1 MEHTTKRPLVL
12 STPPHVFDGITT
24 QKVMLNVV
32 IALVPTLIASFVIF
46 GWRALLVTAVTTAA
60 CVLFE
65 YLWCL
70 LRKTPQ
76 TAGDLSAVVTG
87 LLLAFNLP
95 STIPLYMAVIG
106 SFVAIV
112 VVKEL
117 FGGIGRN
124 FANPAIVAR
133 IVLSVSF
140 TAAMTNY
147 AAPQGF
153 LPGATG
159 VDAVSSATPL
169 APGAA
174 QLPFMDLL
182 FGVHPGVLGE
192 TCGIAILLGFAWLLV
207 TRTVT
212 FTIPGVYVGTVI
224 VCSLLTGHDVATQV
238 FSGGLLLCAVF
249 MATDYTTSPTTF
261 KGQVIFA
268 VGLGLI
274 TCLIRF
280 WGNMNEGAAYSILLM
295 NLVVPYIAPTLW
307 NSLVKPAVVL
317 VLICAIVGFLLGSVD
332 NLTLPT
338 ITANREARAWAT
350 YNALIPEAT
359 DFEALPCD
367 VPGVTACMEA
377 TDDLGYAVIAQS
389 KGYSSQVPMAVAFD
403 DEGTITNV
411 IGMDNTETPGLG
423 TKVQLPDFTD
433 QFLGRTAEPLTID
446 DIDAVTGATISS
458 KAALAAVNEAIE
470 AYRSAAGEAPAAA
483 ATSTEKG
490 AA

>member
-182 FGVHPGVLGE
+182 FGVHPGVAGRDVRHRHPAGL
-192 TCGIAILLGFAWLLV
+192 APGFWSRAPSRSPSRACTWA
-207 TRTVT
+207 
-212 FTIPGVYVGTVI
+212 PSI
-224 VCSLLTGHDVATQV
+224 VCSLASPADDRGPPRCSQADCC
-238 FSGGLLLCAVF
+238 CAP
-249 MATDYTTSPTTF
+249 YSWRPTT
-261 KGQVIFA
+261 
-268 VGLGLI
+268 
-274 TCLIRF
+274 R
-280 WGNMNEGAAYSILLM
+280 
-295 NLVVPYIAPTLW
+295 PRP
-307 NSLVKPAVVL
+307 P
-317 VLICAIVGFLLGSVD
+317 
-332 NLTLPT
+332 
-338 ITANREARAWAT
+338 R
-350 YNALIPEAT
+350 
-359 DFEALPCD
+359 
-367 VPGVTACMEA
+367 
-377 TDDLGYAVIAQS
+377 
-389 KGYSSQVPMAVAFD
+389 
-403 DEGTITNV
+403 
-411 IGMDNTETPGLG
+411 
-423 TKVQLPDFTD
+423 
-433 QFLGRTAEPLTID
+433 
-446 DIDAVTGATISS
+446 S
-458 KAALAAVNEAIE
+458 KA
-470 AYRSAAGEAPAAA
+470 R
-483 ATSTEKG
+483 
-490 AA
+490 

>member
-46 GWRALLVTAVTTAA
+46 GWRALLVTAVTTADRSPA
-60 CVLFE
+60 VWGVLRSRHHR
-65 YLWCL
+65 YSNS
-70 LRKTPQ
+70 TQ
-76 TAGDLSAVVTG
+76 AAVVTG

-280 WGNMNEGAAYSILLM
+280 WGNMNEGAAGVSGAFAIIRLL
-295 NLVVPYIAPTLW
+295 LSSRGQSGASSRRPTAW
-307 NSLVKPAVVL
+307 
-317 VLICAIVGFLLGSVD
+317 
-332 NLTLPT
+332 LP
-338 ITANREARAWAT
+338 
-350 YNALIPEAT
+350 
-359 DFEALPCD
+359 
-367 VPGVTACMEA
+367 
-377 TDDLGYAVIAQS
+377 
-389 KGYSSQVPMAVAFD
+389 
-403 DEGTITNV
+403 
-411 IGMDNTETPGLG
+411 
-423 TKVQLPDFTD
+423 
-433 QFLGRTAEPLTID
+433 
-446 DIDAVTGATISS
+446 
-458 KAALAAVNEAIE
+458 
-470 AYRSAAGEAPAAA
+470 
-483 ATSTEKG
+483 
-490 AA
+490 

>member
-1 MEHTTKRPLVL
+1 MEPTEKRPLIL
-12 STPPHVFDGITT
+12 STAPHVFDGITT
-24 QKVMLNVV
+24 QKVMLNVL

-46 GWRALLVTAVTTAA
+46 GWQALLVTAVTTLA

-65 YLWCL
+65 YLWCR

-76 TAGDLSAVVTG
+76 TVGDLSAVVTG

-153 LPGATG
+153 LPSAAA

-192 TCGIAILLGFAWLLV
+192 TCGAAILLGLIWLLA
-207 TRTVT
+207 TRTIT

-224 VCSLLTGHDVATQV
+224 VLSLITGHDVSTQV
-238 FSGGLLLCAVF
+238 FSGGLLLSAVF
-249 MATDYTTSPTTF
+249 MATDYVGSPTSF
-261 KGQVIFA
+261 KGQIIFGI
-268 VGLGLI
+268 GLGLI

-280 WGNMNEGAAYSILLM
+280 WGNMNEGVAYSILLM
-295 NLVVPYIAPTLW
+295 NLVVPYID
-307 NSLVKPAVVL
+307 SLTATTP
-317 VLICAIVGFLLGSVD
+317 LGG
-332 NLTLPT
+332 
-338 ITANREARAWAT
+338 AKKRRFARAR
-350 YNALIPEAT
+350 
-359 DFEALPCD
+359 
-367 VPGVTACMEA
+367 
-377 TDDLGYAVIAQS
+377 
-389 KGYSSQVPMAVAFD
+389 K
-403 DEGTITNV
+403 EG
-411 IGMDNTETPGLG
+411 
-423 TKVQLPDFTD
+423 
-433 QFLGRTAEPLTID
+433 
-446 DIDAVTGATISS
+446 
-458 KAALAAVNEAIE
+458 
-470 AYRSAAGEAPAAA
+470 GE
-483 ATSTEKG
+483 
-490 AA
+490 

>member
-1 MEHTTKRPLVL
+1 MEPTEKRPLIL
-12 STPPHVFDGITT
+12 STAPHVFDGITT
-24 QKVMLNVV
+24 QKVMLNVL

-46 GWRALLVTAVTTAA
+46 GWQALLVTAVTTLA

-65 YLWCL
+65 YLWCR

-76 TAGDLSAVVTG
+76 TVGDLSAVVTG

-153 LPGATG
+153 LPSAAA

-192 TCGIAILLGFAWLLV
+192 TCGAAILLGLIWLLA
-207 TRTVT
+207 TRTIT

-224 VCSLLTGHDVATQV
+224 VLSLITGHDVSTQV
-238 FSGGLLLCAVF
+238 FSGGLLLGAVF
-249 MATDYTTSPTTF
+249 MATDYVGSPTSF
-261 KGQVIFA
+261 KGQIIFGI
-268 VGLGLI
+268 GLGLI

-280 WGNMNEGAAYSILLM
+280 WGNMNEGVAYSILLM
-295 NLVVPYIAPTLW
+295 NLVVPYID
-307 NSLVKPAVVL
+307 SLTATTP
-317 VLICAIVGFLLGSVD
+317 LGG
-332 NLTLPT
+332 
-338 ITANREARAWAT
+338 AKKRRFARAR
-350 YNALIPEAT
+350 
-359 DFEALPCD
+359 
-367 VPGVTACMEA
+367 
-377 TDDLGYAVIAQS
+377 
-389 KGYSSQVPMAVAFD
+389 K
-403 DEGTITNV
+403 EG
-411 IGMDNTETPGLG
+411 
-423 TKVQLPDFTD
+423 
-433 QFLGRTAEPLTID
+433 
-446 DIDAVTGATISS
+446 
-458 KAALAAVNEAIE
+458 
-470 AYRSAAGEAPAAA
+470 GE
-483 ATSTEKG
+483 
-490 AA
+490 